1 MSLHHFVTYVL
12 DCGLSDEDF
21 YGLLIAAGLA
31 TNDTTNDKLII
42 RHNQWG
48 TFIDNYAYQMSS
60 RRLSQP
66 SLIFNHCTMGHY
78 PTVKSAKNTTRSGW
92 ETKLRVIPIIYMVSW
107 TQRRGYYSCRILQ
120 IFVQFSELSAVWL
133 VEQ

>member
-42 RHNQWG
+42 RHNHGG

-92 ETKLRVIPIIYMVSW
+92 ETKLRVIPIIYKVSW
-107 TQRRGYYSCRILQ
+107 THRRGITAAEYYKS
-120 IFVQFSELSAVWL
+120 SYHSANS
-133 VEQ
+133 QPYGS